1 MKSHAIL
8 SGTQAG
14 VQLTETQPV
23 FYFYFDKKEA
33 SLGSTDASATS
44 PDDFALGKMEEHKV
58 HHEMV
63 RRIEVSKASMG
74 GYRVGLN
81 KSAIHTFT
89 SEKLSDG
96 VFKVTPQDLPP
107 GEYVFVQL
115 LGVRMV
121 STLKMFDFGIAGGK

>member
-1 MKSHAIL
+1 
-8 SGTQAG
+8 
-14 VQLTETQPV
+14 V
-23 FYFYFDKKEA
+23 
-33 SLGSTDASATS
+33 DASATS

-81 KSAIHTFT
+81 KNAVRSVTA
-89 SEKLSDG
+89 EKIADG
-96 VFKVTPQDLPP
+96 VYKVTPQTLAP
-107 GEYVFVQL
+107 GEYVFVQV
-115 LGVRMV
+115 LGANMV